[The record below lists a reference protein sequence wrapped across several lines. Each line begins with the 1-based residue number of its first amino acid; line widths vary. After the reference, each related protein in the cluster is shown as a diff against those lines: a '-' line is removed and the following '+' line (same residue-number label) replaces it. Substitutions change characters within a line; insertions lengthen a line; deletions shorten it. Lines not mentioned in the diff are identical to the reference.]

1 MSLERISTF
10 ITYCVA
16 AVLGWLGKWNLQDMA
31 TLLGMVLGWLGK
43 WNLQDMATLLGMVL
57 GVGMFLVSWYYR
69 RKTYQLLA
77 SGRISRRDYESANR

>member
-1 MSLERISTF
+1 MNISLERISTF

-16 AVLGWLGKWNLQDMA
+16 A
-31 TLLGMVLGWLGK
+31 VLGWLGK

>member
-1 MSLERISTF
+1 MNISLERISTF

-16 AVLGWLGKWNLQDMA
+16 A
-31 TLLGMVLGWLGK
+31 VLGWLGK

-77 SGRISRRDYESANR
+77 SGRISRGDYESANR